1 MSKATAMKILGLVGG
16 AIGVAYTAYRT
27 GNWQTA
33 VTAGVTALVAGIAG
47 WVHPSPAAVASFGA
61 SAK

>member
-1 MSKATAMKILGLVGG
+1 MKILGLVGG